1 MKKINRYGD
10 ESNYFIVG
18 IHENKDQF
26 IKEAQELENC
36 KIDSDYVYR
45 GYLYGEIDSKDS
57 YFSKKEKPENIKKYG
72 KQSECFYVEEDDIEE
87 AEGE

>member
-18 IHENKDQF
+18 IHETKEQF
-26 IKEAQELENC
+26 IKEAQKLENC
-36 KIDSDYVYR
+36 KIDSDYVYK